1 MILHAPWIKFQL
13 KRNKIQID
21 IEISEIFLV
30 IMVLKTKGPLKKH
43 KYEIFISL
51 LVNLFNL
58 KLSKRWFMR
67 LNQFWLIIVTQ
78 TIKVTMIIETS
89 LCEIG
94 PLVVMATT
102 ILDVDQLAFLLNGM
116 EQYFL

>member
-1 MILHAPWIKFQL
+1 M
-13 KRNKIQID
+13 QID

-51 LVNLFNL
+51 YLGISWIDFNL
-58 KLSKRWFMR
+58 KLSKGWFMQ

-78 TIKVTMIIETS
+78 IIKVTMIIETS

-94 PLVVMATT
+94 VRSISGHGYNNFEHWPFDVFIKWNGT
-102 ILDVDQLAFLLNGM
+102 IFFVIYLFL
-116 EQYFL
+116 